1 MHHCIGLC
9 NSAQRLCY
17 RNVLCGDTRN
27 LPINDRDVSG
37 FRKLGGDGEK
47 YEFLVVF
54 RIHLSYKPPYPF
66 TLDYLIIAQYGKIA
80 RTSLGIFPK
89 MSKRTGLS

>member
-27 LPINDRDVSG
+27 LPINDRDVSS
-37 FRKLGGDGEK
+37 FRKLGGDAEK
-47 YEFLVVF
+47 YEFLVLF
-54 RIHLSYKPPYPF
+54 LIHLSYKPPYPF
-66 TLDYLIIAQYGKIA
+66 TLDYLIIA
-80 RTSLGIFPK
+80 RTDIVGYF
-89 MSKRTGLS
+89 SKNE